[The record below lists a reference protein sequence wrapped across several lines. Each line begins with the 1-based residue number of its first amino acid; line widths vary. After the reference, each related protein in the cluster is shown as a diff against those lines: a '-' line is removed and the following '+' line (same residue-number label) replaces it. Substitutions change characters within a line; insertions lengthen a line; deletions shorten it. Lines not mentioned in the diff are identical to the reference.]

1 MSLINDALKQAR
13 QNPPADA
20 PPTAPQPMPS
30 LQPVA
35 HRPVPVAGWLIPA
48 VVIFLIVAAVFFMG
62 WALAHRSVN
71 TKVVVAASAAAAA
84 ATAPAPASVASM
96 PAAVAAPPAAVPALA
111 PTTAPPATVVQP
123 PALPVLQGIFYSPT
137 APSAIVNGK
146 TVRPGDAFNQY
157 RVQEIT
163 RSTLTLVDAAGKAT
177 KLVMGN

>member
-20 PPTAPQPMPS
+20 PPPAQPPLPP
-30 LQPVA
+30 LQPAA
-35 HRPVPVAGWLIPA
+35 HHPVPVAGWLIPA

-62 WALAHRSVN
+62 WALANRSVN
-71 TKVVVAASAAAAA
+71 TKVVVASSTAAAAA
-84 ATAPAPASVASM
+84 PASVSSV
-96 PAAVAAPPAAVPALA
+96 PAAIAAPPAAVPALA